1 MKKFWEFR
9 NAVSSNGTELVI
21 DGVVASE
28 TWFGDE
34 VTPEE
39 FRNELRK
46 HSGDLTVVINSPG
59 GDVFAGLSIYNALR
73 EHNGTITVRVDG
85 LAASIASI
93 IAMAGDHIAM
103 SPGTQMMIHKPSVLV
118 AGNADDLDKAK
129 SVLEAIEDG
138 MVPIYMARTGLSRE
152 KISEMLEAET
162 WMLPGEAVELG
173 FADEALAPVEKSE
186 KPDPMESVQ
195 NLLSRAVALSKS
207 ATLQSVASFVNKM
220 STEELAEPEQSD
232 EEAPAETEQP
242 TEPAEPEAAA
252 PESAETTEP
261 EAETPDEEV
270 EPEETEVIEPTE
282 EDETMGATTA
292 QLEIAKD
299 QVMAPNPAMV
309 EGTPKAENYLD
320 TPKALEDF
328 ARILMENAGQEAK
341 AVRSAWENHLKV
353 EMGIT
358 NPEKLFPTPVV
369 EEIKSAFKAG
379 GKIWNLVERTGLDAY
394 NTAWD
399 TEGGQSSGHKPGT
412 DKVETSITIENRIME
427 GQYIYEYLT
436 LDKETIRKN
445 QSTNSIIKYVMK
457 KLPRKIIATVE
468 RAIVIGDGRNDS
480 GDDQKIKSFIS
491 IKADAK
497 ANNFFAKTYTPASS
511 TESRRT
517 SILKAMDLLDV
528 EGDVYI
534 ICKRG
539 YMTALKD
546 ERGTDGHPLYA
557 PGTTNMLEDLEI
569 AGKISPQWFNDTNDS
584 ENDAYL
590 VVLSDYKV
598 VGDDNIESYTNF
610 ALKQNKHE
618 YLQEIFA
625 GGGLSSE
632 GVAAVAI
639 KHVG

>member
-9 NAVSSNGTELVI
+9 NAVASNGTELVI

-28 TWFGDE
+28 TWWGDE

-162 WMLPGEAVELG
+162 WMSPEQAVELG

-186 KPDPMESVQ
+186 KPNPMESVQ
-195 NLLSRAVALSKS
+195 NLLGRSMAFSMS
-207 ATLQSVASFVNKM
+207 ATRQSVASLIDKM
-220 STEELAEPEQSD
+220 RAQAEEPAEPEQSD

-252 PESAETTEP
+252 PEEAEPTEP

-270 EPEETEVIEPTE
+270 EPEETEAIEPTE
-282 EDETMGATTA
+282 ENETMGATTT
-292 QLEIAKD
+292 QYEIAKD

-309 EGTPKAENYLD
+309 EGTPRAENYLN
-320 TPKALEDF
+320 TKQALTDF
-328 ARILMENAGQEAK
+328 ANVLAEFADTDVA
-341 AVRSAWENHLKV
+341 AVRDAWMNHLKV
-353 EMGIT
+353 TMGVT
-358 NPEKLFPTPVV
+358 NPEKVLPTPVADAI
-369 EEIKSAFKAG
+369 ESAFKAG
-379 GKIWNLVERTGLDAY
+379 GKIWNRMHHTGLQAY
-394 NTAWD
+394 ATAWD
-399 TEGGQSSGHKPGT
+399 TGTGRAQGHKAGT
-412 DKVETSITIENRIME
+412 DKKELEITLQNRLIEPDFVYA
-427 GQYIYEYLT
+427 YIQ
-436 LDKETIRKN
+436 LDKIVIYKN
-445 QSTNSIIKYVMK
+445 RGTNAILKYVLQE
-457 KLPRKIIATVE
+457 LPKRIINEIE
-468 RAIVIGDGRNDS
+468 RAAIIGDGRGGS
-480 GDDQKIKSFIS
+480 DDDKIKSFVS
-491 IKADAK
+491 VKDDAT
-497 ANNFFAKTYTPASS
+497 ANNIFAKTYTPASNQ
-511 TESRRT
+511 ESKYDT
-517 SILKAMDLLDV
+517 LLNALDLIDV
-528 EGDVYI
+528 EGDVYLI
-534 ICKRG
+534 SKKG
-539 YMTALKD
+539 YATSMKLAK
-546 ERGTDGHPLYA
+546 GTNGGYVFA
-557 PGTTNMLEDLEI
+557 PGVDVLAAIGI
-569 AGKISPQWFNDTNDS
+569 AENITPQWLNDTNDS
-584 ENDAYL
+584 DNDAYL
-590 VVLSDYKV
+590 VVLDAYKT
-598 VGDDNIESYTNF
+598 VGENSVESYSNF
-610 ALKQNKHE
+610 LLKKNKNE
-618 YLQEIFA
+618 YLQEIVSGGALSA
-625 GGGLSSE
+625 G